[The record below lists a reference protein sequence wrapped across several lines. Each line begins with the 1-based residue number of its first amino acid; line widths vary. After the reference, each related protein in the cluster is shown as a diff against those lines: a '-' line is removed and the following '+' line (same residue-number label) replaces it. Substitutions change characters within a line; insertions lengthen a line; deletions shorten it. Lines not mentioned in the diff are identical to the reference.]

1 MWEERADGRVA
12 ILQDPSMSS
21 EIQKQIKDK
30 SNWEKLKAKYYGKLN
45 DKNQILVHFE
55 EGKMVKDADIFVEN
69 KVPFATGVNAT
80 KIGDKTVVIAV
91 DSIVPPSQ
99 MTQEE
104 ADDILRDVIFEEEL
118 QQTIAQQKAKT
129 KIIVEPSFLKE
140 LEKNFKK

>member
-1 MWEERADGRVA
+1 MQHQMN
-12 ILQDPSMSS
+12 L
-21 EIQKQIKDK
+21 
-30 SNWEKLKAKYYGKLN
+30 
-45 DKNQILVHFE
+45 NQILVHFE